1 MDLIIIVL
9 TVNGGPPAA
18 GADLLVDTYLFF
30 LPLIQQARPPLAF
43 QPTASRLGGM
53 LTVGTYLR

>member
-18 GADLLVDTYLFF
+18 GADLLVALIFISFHLFSK
-30 LPLIQQARPPLAF
+30 PVDSLI
-43 QPTASRLGGM
+43 SN
-53 LTVGTYLR
+53 